1 MSLVMQIIQAVTA
14 TERAIDDQMA
24 KLTSYNAKVDEVMRR
39 VQAELGDSTTNYAQ
53 EMISQLQQTKEQ
65 ANQIAA
71 LTRPSYSG
79 QQATIAVSAAAQS
92 VLKAAAIMKTLCR
105 TCDNYITYA
114 MK

>member
-53 EMISQLQQTKEQ
+53 EMISQLQQTKAQVDDTLQKLQ
-65 ANQIAA
+65 AAKDKLIQV
-71 LTRPSYSG
+71 R
-79 QQATIAVSAAAQS
+79 
-92 VLKAAAIMKTLCR
+92 AI
-105 TCDNYITYA
+105 
-114 MK
+114 

>member
-65 ANQIAA
+65 VDDTLQKLQAA
-71 LTRPSYSG
+71 KDKLIQVR
-79 QQATIAVSAAAQS
+79 
-92 VLKAAAIMKTLCR
+92 AI
-105 TCDNYITYA
+105 
-114 MK
+114 

>member
-1 MSLVMQIIQAVTA
+1 MAA
-14 TERAIDDQMA
+14 TKEELIA
-24 KLTSYNAKVDEVMRR
+24 S
-39 VQAELGDSTTNYAQ
+39 VQAIKSSSEDLSVMVNAVGNTLGA
-53 EMISQLQQTKEQ
+53 Q

-105 TCDNYITYA
+105 TCDNYITNA